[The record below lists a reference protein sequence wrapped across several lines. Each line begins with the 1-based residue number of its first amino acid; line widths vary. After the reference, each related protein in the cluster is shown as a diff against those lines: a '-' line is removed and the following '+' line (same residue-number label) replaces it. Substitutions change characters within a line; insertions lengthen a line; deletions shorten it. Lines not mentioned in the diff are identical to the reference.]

1 MILRSDAIHGCGPE
15 CNFSATAIFFDCD
28 GVPIKEPSL
37 QEVLSAA
44 DVKLNRSKNPRFAN
58 KLFKRSYKVPSQLAD
73 LQLNTVLHT
82 ALRTKTNSPSN
93 GPTLVLLQRPNLLCT
108 DSLTPFRLRC
118 MRP

>member
-44 DVKLNRSKNPRFAN
+44 DVKLNRSKIR
-58 KLFKRSYKVPSQLAD
+58 VSQTNFLKEVTKFH
-73 LQLNTVLHT
+73 LNSQIF
-82 ALRTKTNSPSN
+82 NSILSFILPF
-93 GPTLVLLQRPNLLCT
+93 GQKQILLQTGQPWFFFKG
-108 DSLTPFRLRC
+108 LTSFVRIA
-118 MRP
+118 